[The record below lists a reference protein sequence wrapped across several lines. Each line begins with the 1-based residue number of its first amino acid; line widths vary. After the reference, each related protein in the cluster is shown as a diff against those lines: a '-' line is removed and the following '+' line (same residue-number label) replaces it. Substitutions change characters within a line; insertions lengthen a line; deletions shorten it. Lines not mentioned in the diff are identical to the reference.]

1 MELIKMDKISEYS
14 FDEIDP
20 HQEMKLYQACMVDDL
35 EGFTIELDG
44 DHQTAKIIFK

>member
-1 MELIKMDKISEYS
+1 MDKISEYS
-14 FDEIDP
+14 YDEINP
-20 HQEMKLYQACMVDDL
+20 HKELKLYQACMVDDL

>member
-1 MELIKMDKISEYS
+1 MDKISEYS
-14 FDEIDP
+14 YDEINP